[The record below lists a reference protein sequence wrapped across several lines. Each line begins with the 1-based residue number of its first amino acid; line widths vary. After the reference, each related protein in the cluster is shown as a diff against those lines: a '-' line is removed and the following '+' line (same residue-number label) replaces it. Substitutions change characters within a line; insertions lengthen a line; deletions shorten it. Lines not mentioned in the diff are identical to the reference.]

1 MKKEPLYEV
10 FKKTELDYIK
20 NGNCQFTSKT
30 YKVQYNH
37 KLKRW
42 RCSCAGFVKSGG
54 KSNCKHVRAAAIR
67 LGLYFYSRK
76 LFNGGGP

>member
-1 MKKEPLYEV
+1 MKEPLWTV
-10 FKKTELDYIK
+10 FQKTELDYYK
-20 NGNCQFTSKT
+20 NGNCQFKSKT

-37 KLKRW
+37 KLKSW

-54 KSNCKHVRAAAIR
+54 KNECKHVMASKIR
-67 LGLYFYSRK
+67 LAIDFYSRK